1 VKYMR
6 KYELMYIIRTDIE
19 QEVVQSTVEKFQGII
34 SNGGGEI
41 SKHDLMGKRRLA
53 YEIKKF
59 RDGHYV
65 LVHFN
70 AEPAVVTELDR
81 VLKISDEVIRHLIV
95 NDVA

>member
-1 VKYMR
+1 MR
-6 KYELMYIIRTDIE
+6 KYEMMYIIRTDIE

-34 SNGGGEI
+34 TNGGGEV

-53 YEIKKF
+53 YEINKF

-81 VLKISDEVIRHLIV
+81 VLKITDEVIRHLIT

>member
-1 VKYMR
+1 MR
-6 KYELMYIIRTDIE
+6 NYELMYIIRTDIE
-19 QEVVQSTVEKFQGII
+19 QDVVQSTVEKFQGII
-34 SNGGGEI
+34 TNGGGEI

-53 YEIKKF
+53 YEINKF

-81 VLKISDEVIRHLIV
+81 VMKISDEIIRHLIV
-95 NDVA
+95 KDVA